1 MELLSNAI
9 ITFLYQAFLI
19 EQVLNSLGRKQ
30 NQVLPPNFRQFW
42 SHVKRSDPISC
53 FCNHHHQEYISKF
66 SQNSM
71 KSQKLNKF
79 GLWNFNQI
87 HFAWWNSN
95 EICFE
100 WWNQYEMIVPKL
112 QEYARIDVRS
122 LKFWILKLVLL
133 SDNSILSFFQIILE
147 LNPGTFL
154 PSIQRSYYIF
164 NLLWK
169 GQGLQG
175 C

>member
-1 MELLSNAI
+1 MGCKCTQSLEWSQKTSSAPNKAMELLSNAI

-122 LKFWILKLVLL
+122 LKFWILKLVL
-133 SDNSILSFFQIILE
+133 IV
-147 LNPGTFL
+147 L
-154 PSIQRSYYIF
+154 PNVKFDMSSR
-164 NLLWK
+164 LLDR
-169 GQGLQG
+169 
-175 C
+175 

>member
-122 LKFWILKLVLL
+122 LKFWILKLVYLL
-133 SDNSILSFFQIILE
+133 F
-147 LNPGTFL
+147 TH
-154 PSIQRSYYIF
+154 Y
-164 NLLWK
+164 K
-169 GQGLQG
+169 
-175 C
+175 